1 MAINKMG
8 VYTLYIKYIFMKMRS
23 TCMYCLD
30 DVCLYRSFNI
40 LLYVTF
46 IFYDIDECVII
57 YFTNDGF

>member
-1 MAINKMG
+1 
-8 VYTLYIKYIFMKMRS
+8 MKMRS